1 MFNDATVILSMSW
14 SIYKLYWVKILRL
27 RHYCI
32 SNTHRTREARHGTS
46 CGDRPLSCCP
56 SPRAFTGMPRS
67 RKFDLFVC
75 LFVYKLDHRYF
86 MNVFGNDQINSSV
99 YFLSFKIDVDNGE
112 EYFLNCCEKVLTSLK
127 LLVSLKNYMVMN
139 QLILIFFFLYI

>member
-1 MFNDATVILSMSW
+1 MFNDATIILSMSW

-27 RHYCI
+27 RNYCI

-75 LFVYKLDHRYF
+75 LCISSIIDISWMFLAMTKLILLFTFYR
-86 MNVFGNDQINSSV
+86 
-99 YFLSFKIDVDNGE
+99 
-112 EYFLNCCEKVLTSLK
+112 LK
-127 LLVSLKNYMVMN
+127 LTLITEKSTFLIAVKKYSLLLSY
-139 QLILIFFFLYI
+139 

>member
-1 MFNDATVILSMSW
+1 MERRAVTVLSLAVLVLGLLQGCQAAVSL
-14 SIYKLYWVKILRL
+14 I
-27 RHYCI
+27 C
-32 SNTHRTREARHGTS
+32 
-46 CGDRPLSCCP
+46 
-56 SPRAFTGMPRS
+56 
-67 RKFDLFVC
+67 LFVC

-139 QLILIFFFLYI
+139 QSILIFFFLYI

>member
-1 MFNDATVILSMSW
+1 MFNDATIILSMSW

-27 RHYCI
+27 RNYCI

-75 LFVYKLDHRYF
+75 LCISSIIDISWMFLAMTKLILLFTFYR
-86 MNVFGNDQINSSV
+86 
-99 YFLSFKIDVDNGE
+99 LK
-112 EYFLNCCEKVLTSLK
+112 LTSITEKSTFLIAVK
-127 LLVSLKNYMVMN
+127 KYSLLLSY
-139 QLILIFFFLYI
+139 

>member
-27 RHYCI
+27 KNYCI

-56 SPRAFTGMPRS
+56 SPRAFTGMPSS

-75 LFVYKLDHRYF
+75 LC
-86 MNVFGNDQINSSV
+86 ISSIIDISWMFLAMTKCNFTV